1 VRDRAIGIMSI
12 AGLGGLPQLSLPLA
26 RVEAGPVGLSLVAA
40 RGQDEQLLDLVAGRL
55 GALLRRS

>member
-1 VRDRAIGIMSI
+1 MSI